1 MKSIEAVIAD
11 QGVQADPAHLAASA
25 ATVKTLIDGTAARFA
40 ALPLEA
46 EPSGFEVELRSRA
59 P

>member
-11 QGVQADPAHLAASA
+11 HGVQADPLHLAAA
-25 ATVKTLIDGTAARFA
+25 ATTVKTLIDGTAARFA